1 VEGYS
6 SIAEQKSLRGFFH
19 HKDIKTICETGF
31 NAGHSAANYLL
42 ANYLGYNVRYVGF
55 DLGRTPYSKAAADF
69 LKTLFPQHF
78 EVHWGDST
86 KTLPGEREN
95 ESFCASLYYKT
106 IILPRQARDKHRE
119 NSKQGLFFLSLAGYM
134 AEHPGLI
141 CDGIMVDG
149 GHNYET
155 SKADLRAFLTR
166 ARCGTRVAIDDIEM
180 PALRKSWKEAQD
192 EGFLREG
199 NCETSR
205 DPDAVRNWCFATVVR
220 LPPHKPSGVTHAGV
234 DNSKLP
240 AIETTACEAPA
251 GRNPI
256 G

>member
-86 KTLPGEREN
+86 KTLPGEREKTSLFAPVYTTKR
-95 ESFCASLYYKT
+95 SFYQDRLGTSTGKT
-106 IILPRQARDKHRE
+106 QNRDFF
-119 NSKQGLFFLSLAGYM
+119 FFLSQATWLSILA
-134 AEHPGLI
+134 
-141 CDGIMVDG
+141 
-149 GHNYET
+149 
-155 SKADLRAFLTR
+155 
-166 ARCGTRVAIDDIEM
+166 
-180 PALRKSWKEAQD
+180 
-192 EGFLREG
+192 
-199 NCETSR
+199 
-205 DPDAVRNWCFATVVR
+205 
-220 LPPHKPSGVTHAGV
+220 
-234 DNSKLP
+234 
-240 AIETTACEAPA
+240 
-251 GRNPI
+251 
-256 G
+256 